1 MEEKNSPAELVIRK
15 TKSCSPKKI
24 TIKNWEKKERMEHS
38 NHGLQDQAAAP
49 YHCST
54 SIFEKK
60 FGIILYILIYV
71 VLSFIY

>member
-24 TIKNWEKKERMEHS
+24 MIKNWGKKERMEHS

-49 YHCST
+49 YHRST
-54 SIFEKK
+54 SLFERK
-60 FGIILYILIYV
+60 FGIILYILIFM
-71 VLSFIY
+71 L